1 MLIYEYTTSRRTVF
15 GSAPIWWGAQFNEPI
30 ATSSFDHGEH
40 EVKGAFV
47 RVRPLARGAAKLAEK
62 TRQEILIRRTQR
74 SHEEAL
80 PSFEIRVVNGKHIRD
95 RHL

>member
-1 MLIYEYTTSRRTVF
+1 MSIRPRAARSLDQLQFGRR
-15 GSAPIWWGAQFNEPI
+15 ARFNEPI